1 MLFGGGVLMVG
12 SMKTDESS
20 WRTERD
26 SLGERRVP
34 AGAMWGAHTSR
45 SLENFPFEGERLDA
59 AVVRGMAE
67 VKRAAARANAKLGVL
82 DPEKAEAIA
91 AVCGEV
97 AEGRWDGEFGV
108 SRFQAGSGTSS
119 HMNLNE
125 VVANAA
131 SMRLGGGAGKGR
143 KVHPNDDVNKGQSTN
158 DVFPSGG
165 KVALVRALPGLLEAL
180 MALAASLRAQ
190 GERNMGIRKAGRTHL
205 QDAVPTT
212 LGLEFRAWAWALDK
226 DVRRLERA
234 REGLLE
240 LSAGGN
246 AIGTGINVPPGF
258 REALVEEMN
267 DEEARRG
274 GERWWRM
281 PGDGMGAVQFLT
293 DFAEYSGAL
302 RCAALDVQKIAND
315 LRLLASG
322 PRTGLGE
329 VRLPPVEAG
338 SSIMPGK
345 VNPSICE
352 AAGMAAMEAQGLDHA
367 VALGV
372 GAGQLELNTHM
383 PLVVSDCLRATRLL
397 KTAARILSEKC
408 VAGMEGVRE
417 VCERHLEE
425 SAAMPTLLNPALG
438 YERAAEV
445 AKEAVA
451 RGKTLREVAL
461 EKGWMT
467 EGEYEGLVARSLE
480 GVRT

>member
-1 MLFGGGVLMVG
+1 MNTEELG
-12 SMKTDESS
+12 

-34 AGAMWGAHTSR
+34 DGAMWGAHTSR
-45 SLENFPFEGERLDA
+45 SLENFPFEGERLP
-59 AVVRGMAE
+59 VEIIWGMAE
-67 VKRAAARANAKLGVL
+67 LKRAAARANAKLGVL
-82 DPEKAEAIA
+82 DGRKAEAIVE
-91 AVCGEV
+91 VCGEI
-97 AEGRWDGEFGV
+97 AKGKWDGEFGV
-108 SRFQAGSGTSS
+108 ARFQAGSGTSS

-125 VVANAA
+125 VIANAA
-131 SMRLGGGAGKGR
+131 NVRLGGKAGEK
-143 KVHPNDDVNKGQSTN
+143 KPVHPNDDVNRGQSTN
-158 DVFPSGG
+158 DIFPSGG
-165 KVALVRALPGLLEAL
+165 KVALVRALPRLLGALEGLAVE
-180 MALAASLRAQ
+180 LRRQ
-190 GERNMGIRKAGRTHL
+190 GERWMEMRKPGRTHL

-212 LGLEFRAWAWALDK
+212 LGLELRAWAWALEK

-246 AIGTGINVPPGF
+246 AIGTGINAPKGF
-258 REALVEEMN
+258 RETLVEEMN
-267 DEEARRG
+267 AEEARRG

-329 VRLPPVEAG
+329 VRLPAVEAG

-352 AAGMAAMEAQGLDHA
+352 AVAMASMEVQGLDHA

-383 PLVVSDCLRATRLL
+383 PLVTSDCLRATRLL
-397 KTAARILSEKC
+397 ATAAEILSEKC
-408 VAGMEGVRE
+408 VAGLEGVGE

-425 SAAMPTLLNPALG
+425 SAALPTLLNPALG
-438 YERAAEV
+438 YDRV
-445 AKEAVA
+445 AGLVKESVA
-451 RGKTLREVAL
+451 TGKTLRALAL
-461 EKGWMT
+461 EKGLLT
-467 EGEYEGLVARSLE
+467 EGEYEALVAGAFR